1 DKLLPFLLKFRDVVE
16 RPSHHLMLERLVAVS
31 EVTCALARKA
41 ERDEQAP
48 DWTLTVQKI
57 DVRGA
62 INIWF
67 SLLTAERLVVNLG
80 EIDTRKIGICA

>member
-1 DKLLPFLLKFRDVVE
+1 ME
-16 RPSHHLMLERLVAVS
+16 RLSHHLMLERP
-31 EVTCALARKA
+31 LARKA
-41 ERDEQAP
+41 KQDEQAP
-48 DWTLTVQKI
+48 DWTLTVRKI

-80 EIDTRKIGICA
+80 EIDTEKIGVCSRPPGAHCTLFAC